1 MKDKKLTLE
10 TEKGVDE
17 KNSKVGVSLNIEVA
31 DGEGSTLSESVL
43 LVKKCSSY
51 EILHKEISRIKEELD
66 ILLEKSRSLFEA
78 EIGEEKSQGADED
91 MSAKEIWDFLSMIKD
106 PEVLLVKFNSMS
118 RQKRFEV
125 ADYVLSNCNVFSGP
139 ASIFSM
145 RYNSEEGAIE

>member
-66 ILLEKSRSLFEA
+66 I
-78 EIGEEKSQGADED
+78 
-91 MSAKEIWDFLSMIKD
+91 
-106 PEVLLVKFNSMS
+106 
-118 RQKRFEV
+118 
-125 ADYVLSNCNVFSGP
+125 
-139 ASIFSM
+139 
-145 RYNSEEGAIE
+145 